1 MIHTLTFTAR
11 EQDVMLKSVLELA
24 SRGVQFTFRSA
35 GSKELAFEWS
45 VSWVESRP
53 QDQKAA

>member
-1 MIHTLTFTAR
+1 MIQTLTFTAR

-24 SRGVQFTFRSA
+24 ARGVQFTFRGA
-35 GSKELAFEWS
+35 GPLEPTFEWS